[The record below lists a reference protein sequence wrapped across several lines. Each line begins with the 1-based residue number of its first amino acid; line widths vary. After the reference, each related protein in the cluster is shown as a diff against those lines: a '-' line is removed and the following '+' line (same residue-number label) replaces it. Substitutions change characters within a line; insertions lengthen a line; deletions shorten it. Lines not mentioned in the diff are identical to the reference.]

1 MANRNGPADA
11 AASERDRF
19 AAVLRAKIDPLALGL
34 AVRDVR
40 GGGLTA
46 SRGATDF
53 GEYFTY
59 FSFFLVISAL
69 MLVGNVAASNIVVRA
84 TPLSPA
90 IRRFHTPSM
99 SCPIGVIQPIPVMTT
114 RFKTCIPSSPHRS
127 SRRWLGG
134 RSRSR
139 SR

>member
-1 MANRNGPADA
+1 IRDSENVANRNGPADA

-69 MLVGNVAASNIVVRA
+69 MLAALFFRLGIEQRGREIGLLRSVGFPARAVRRMFVSEAFALAAIGA
-84 TPLSPA
+84 ALGIAGA
-90 IRRFHTPSM
+90 IAY
-99 SCPIGVIQPIPVMTT
+99 
-114 RFKTCIPSSPHRS
+114 
-127 SRRWLGG
+127 G
-134 RSRSR
+134 RL
-139 SR
+139 